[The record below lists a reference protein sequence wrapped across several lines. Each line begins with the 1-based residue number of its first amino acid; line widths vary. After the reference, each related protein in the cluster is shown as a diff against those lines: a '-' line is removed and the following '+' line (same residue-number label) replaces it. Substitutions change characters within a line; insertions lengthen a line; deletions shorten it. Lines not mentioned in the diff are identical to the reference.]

1 MEHHIEDHTK
11 EHHIEDYTKVNH
23 IRNRSMNRYIV
34 FMKQVPLSTK
44 IEMDAVTKTLIR
56 SSAAART
63 NPDDLH
69 ALMAAVEMRTVTGGE
84 VIAVSMGPEKAK
96 EVLREALQLGADKAI
111 LISDRAFAGSD
122 TLCTSLVLSKAAQY
136 IGDYK
141 ALFFGRM
148 AIDGDTAQVGP
159 EVAAHLNLPQ
169 VTNMERI
176 ERFSETDLVVKRSTA
191 CFTQLLQVSFPCVL
205 MVSKNVNSLPHPTL
219 KGWEA
224 AQEKEIT
231 VLNAEALHIH
241 ADEVGLDASPT
252 RVVSTTVP
260 QSDRQIEW
268 MAGTEQLA
276 GKLTQFM

>member
-1 MEHHIEDHTK
+1 
-11 EHHIEDYTKVNH
+11 
-23 IRNRSMNRYIV
+23 MNRYIV

-44 IEMDAVTKTLIR
+44 IAMDPVTQTLIR

-69 ALMAAVEMRTVTGGE
+69 ALIAAIEMRDRDGGGE

-96 EVLREALQLGADKAI
+96 EVLREALQLGADQAI

-122 TLCTSLVLSKAAQY
+122 TLCTSLVLAAAARY
-136 IGDYK
+136 IGSYR

-159 EVAAHLNLPQ
+159 EVAAHLDLPQ
-169 VTNMERI
+169 ITALESIERI
-176 ERFSETDLVVKRSTA
+176 NETEIIAKRVGRHA
-191 CFTQLLQVSFPCVL
+191 IQLLQVSLPCVL
-205 MVSKNVNSLPHPTL
+205 MVSKNVNTLPHPTL
-219 KGWEA
+219 AGWET
-224 AQEKEIT
+224 AQKQEIK
-231 VLNAEALHIH
+231 VFNAEALHI
-241 ADEVGLDASPT
+241 AVDEVGLDASPT
-252 RVVSTTVP
+252 RVVETTVP

-276 GKLTQFM
+276 GKLTSFIDTE

>member
-1 MEHHIEDHTK
+1 
-11 EHHIEDYTKVNH
+11 
-23 IRNRSMNRYIV
+23 MNRYIV

-44 IEMDAVTKTLIR
+44 IAMDPVTRTLIR

-69 ALMAAVEMRTVTGGE
+69 ALIAAIEMRDRDGSGE

-96 EVLREALQLGADKAI
+96 EVLREALQLGADQAI

-122 TLCTSLVLSKAAQY
+122 TLCTSLVLAAAARY
-136 IGDYK
+136 IGSYR

-169 VTNMERI
+169 ITALESI
-176 ERFSETDLVVKRSTA
+176 ESINETDIIVKRTA
-191 CFTQLLQVSFPCVL
+191 RHATQLLQVSLPCVL
-205 MVSKNVNSLPHPTL
+205 MVSKNVNTLPHPTL
-219 KGWEA
+219 AGWEA
-224 AQEKEIT
+224 AQKQEIK
-231 VLNAEALHIH
+231 VLNAEALHIA

-252 RVVSTTVP
+252 RVVETTVP
-260 QSDRQIEW
+260 QSDRKIEW
-268 MAGTEQLA
+268 MTGTEQLV
-276 GKLTQFM
+276 GKLTSFIDTE

>member
-1 MEHHIEDHTK
+1 
-11 EHHIEDYTKVNH
+11 
-23 IRNRSMNRYIV
+23 MNRYIV

-44 IEMDAVTKTLIR
+44 IEMNPVTNTLIR
-56 SSAAART
+56 SSAGVRT

-69 ALMAAVEMRTVTGGE
+69 ALIAALETRNATGGE

-96 EVLREALQLGADKAI
+96 EVLREALQWGADKAI

-122 TLCTSLVLSKAAQY
+122 TLCTSLVLSKVAEY
-136 IGDYK
+136 IGNYR

-169 VTNMERI
+169 VTNLECI
-176 ERFSETDLVVKRSTA
+176 ESCNETGVVVKRTTQ
-191 CFTQLLQVSFPCVL
+191 CFTQLLQVPFPCVL

-219 KGWEA
+219 EGWEW
-224 AQEKEIT
+224 AQKKEIV
-231 VLNAEALHIH
+231 VLNAEALHIS
-241 ADEVGLDASPT
+241 ADEVGLEASPT

-260 QSDRQIEW
+260 RSERKIEW
-268 MAGTEQLA
+268 MASTEQLA
-276 GKLTQFM
+276 SKLASFM